1 MQQVSWRKNW
11 EICCSLG
18 MTPLTLDS
26 ASEQQCLSKVTTDKD
41 WKGNFNYW
49 SGGTQQ
55 DCRGSWGW
63 CGAGAAPKYVSDELK
78 WEPGQPDNL
87 SGREDCMHLKN
98 FVMAGM
104 LMLTDRNCTD
114 RYIFACKVQICLTH
128 ILFTGACSYDFILQ
142 GKPERKPGKPDCP
155 ATACA
160 KTVTNFWCLC

>member
-1 MQQVSWRKNW
+1 MQKVSWRKNW

-63 CGAGAAPKYVSDELK
+63 CAAGAAPKFVSDELK

-114 RYIFACKVQICLTH
+114 RYIFACKVQIVTH
-128 ILFTGACSYDFILQ
+128 AFFLLGHDGVTILFYRENPRGNRENQIVQQLLAQ
-142 GKPERKPGKPDCP
+142 KR
-155 ATACA
+155 
-160 KTVTNFWCLC
+160 